1 MKTLLAAEEN
11 LFPNVFN
18 CILSAIIP
26 LMQHNSA
33 IGCAMEWVMIWWIN
47 NRRDT
52 PREMRGKL
60 RNMLKERG
68 IHYDP
73 KKDEMDEDYDPNE
86 EWISFLVSL
95 TKSNSKKSE
104 KS

>member
-1 MKTLLAAEEN
+1 
-11 LFPNVFN
+11 
-18 CILSAIIP
+18 
-26 LMQHNSA
+26 
-33 IGCAMEWVMIWWIN
+33 
-47 NRRDT
+47 
-52 PREMRGKL
+52 MRGKL

-86 EWISFLVSL
+86 EYHFLFIINSVHL
-95 TKSNSKKSE
+95 SNNQKSE